1 MAFTVI
7 CMGKNINLR
16 DVELKLRFDN
26 LHITIEQV
34 DYGVFHDSIMRHS
47 HSKNYYEAHLICG
60 GKGTLIADEEEA
72 ETFTYVL
79 KDGKIASYVDAYGT
93 SFRLEYTDNYLT
105 SVIGVY
111 EGENEDGE
119 IEKEEYPVEYKY
131 TDNNLVA
138 IDGGGLK
145 FGEQKNITNGVDPVI
160 CIYKFILTAITENS
174 DFFPHL
180 LGLCGNSSANL
191 PTSSDVIYGNLP
203 FTYTYEIGRAHV

>member
-1 MAFTVI
+1 MGTVEVI
-7 CMGKNINLR
+7 VNK
-16 DVELKLRFDN
+16 VEKTLTKVIFSDYLG
-26 LHITIEQV
+26 TIEYTLT
-34 DYGVFHDSIMRHS
+34 YGEGGQIEKIGYTV
-47 HSKNYYEAHLICG
+47 EAEGETQEMIYNVKREG
-60 GKGTLIADEEEA
+60 EQILIADEEEA

-160 CIYKFILTAITENS
+160 CIY
-174 DFFPHL
+174 
-180 LGLCGNSSANL
+180 
-191 PTSSDVIYGNLP
+191 IYPYGH
-203 FTYTYEIGRAHV
+203 YGK